1 MPATSGSESA
11 PDLKSPGL
19 YKPAV
24 PFRSHYRVT
33 SGQKS
38 ALQNASFRRP
48 GIAPLVIGNDRNRSN
63 SESILQAT
71 QNTKAK
77 RMGVMPGRTPEL
89 GTLDEIRTNR
99 NSHHFRGSS
108 HASVLRE
115 KHVNGVRSAG
125 SNSTY
130 SPVKQIDGERY
141 RGIFIRRLSSLPED
155 KRESKPLG
163 DTGEGIRGML
173 YSLNLIYPHIGSLL
187 HVLRES
193 ASKPSS
199 LQRVYDN
206 FGTHL
211 DQLDKEL
218 YTYDP
223 DAIKSHRRL
232 QSSAKSNRKVC
243 RSCIQAYRQ
252 LVEMLLRS
260 LARLTT
266 NVDPRYVRTLL
277 LAIYGSSV
285 ETRNACV
292 LLDKSS
298 VRRKYLK
305 LRKLPVP
312 FNHEGSLALT
322 VRSITPTKERPNPIT
337 RLMPSEATIT
347 SGRIYNHAKSKPN
360 PQSAVPLYINGRSR
374 SNSRTNAL
382 PFSASSS
389 VANTPKSGES
399 FLIPG
404 TPVTFESS
412 GLALPPIDQSP
423 DAVFERIYLSL
434 SSSVDHGLTAVPQ
447 VRSHF
452 TRNLESGQSTYAGSE
467 IAELWTNLINR
478 CRSCLDMCEAFKDRL
493 STVKLNEPEVR
504 SSAEFWRSFIRYA
517 DSFVKLVDEV
527 KAARRYQV
535 ISPDV
540 TRLLAPVH
548 KSVKNA
554 LQSVNTSPWSH
565 TIHQTPPLHHTTGQS
580 QWGQNGH
587 GRNYS
592 GGRSNGHYRNRGG
605 SGSNSSP
612 YMTSVPATP
621 LSAALGPA
629 AQATIPS
636 TPASASSLD
645 RSFQGD
651 VFQRADSYL
660 NMQNT
665 LLHRR

>member
-1 MPATSGSESA
+1 
-11 PDLKSPGL
+11 
-19 YKPAV
+19 
-24 PFRSHYRVT
+24 
-33 SGQKS
+33 
-38 ALQNASFRRP
+38 
-48 GIAPLVIGNDRNRSN
+48 
-63 SESILQAT
+63 
-71 QNTKAK
+71 
-77 RMGVMPGRTPEL
+77 MGVMAGRNPEL
-89 GTLDEIRTNR
+89 GALDETRTNR
-99 NSHHFRGSS
+99 NSHHFRGFS

-115 KHVNGVRSAG
+115 KHVNGVGNTRPNNA
-125 SNSTY
+125 Y
-130 SPVKQIDGERY
+130 SSVKQIDGERY
-141 RGIFIRRLSSLPED
+141 RGILIRRLSSLPED
-155 KRESKPLG
+155 RRESKPLNN
-163 DTGEGIRGML
+163 TGEGIRGML
-173 YSLNLIYPHIGSLL
+173 YSLNLIYPHVGSLL
-187 HVLRES
+187 HVLRDS
-193 ASKPSS
+193 ASKSSS

-211 DQLDKEL
+211 EQLDKEL

-223 DAIKSHRRL
+223 GAGTTHGGLQSLVKRNRRL
-232 QSSAKSNRKVC
+232 C

-252 LVEMLLRS
+252 LVDMLMRS
-260 LARLTT
+260 LTRLTT

-298 VRRKYLK
+298 VRQKHLK
-305 LRKLPVP
+305 LHKLPAP
-312 FNHEGSLALT
+312 FNHEGSFGLT

-337 RLMPSEATIT
+337 RLRSEATT
-347 SGRIYNHAKSKPN
+347 NTVRIYNHAKSTTY
-360 PQSAVPLYINGRSR
+360 PQPAVPLYVNGRSR

-382 PFSASSS
+382 LLSASSS
-389 VANTPKSGES
+389 AANTPKSGES

-404 TPVTFESS
+404 TPVTFENN
-412 GLALPPIDQSP
+412 GLALPSADQSP

-452 TRNLESGQSTYAGSE
+452 TRNLESGQSTYAGSDLN
-467 IAELWTNLINR
+467 ELWTNLINR

-504 SSAEFWRSFIRYA
+504 SSPEFWRSFIRYA

-565 TIHQTPPLHHTTGQS
+565 TIHQTPPLHHATGHA

-592 GGRSNGHYRNRGG
+592 GGRSNGHYRSKGG

-612 YMTSVPATP
+612 YTTSVPATP

-645 RSFQGD
+645 KSFQGD

>member
-24 PFRSHYRVT
+24 PIRSHYRVA

-38 ALQNASFRRP
+38 TLQNTSFRRP
-48 GIAPLVIGNDRNRSN
+48 GITPLVIGNERNRSN

-89 GTLDEIRTNR
+89 GTLDETRTNR
-99 NSHHFRGSS
+99 NSHHFRGFS

-115 KHVNGVRSAG
+115 KHINGVRNIGPNSA
-125 SNSTY
+125 Y

-155 KRESKPLG
+155 KRESKPLS

-187 HVLRES
+187 HVLRDS

-199 LQRVYDN
+199 LQRIYDN
-206 FGTHL
+206 FGTRL

-223 DAIKSHRRL
+223 DAIKSQKRP

-292 LLDKSS
+292 LLDRSS
-298 VRRKYLK
+298 VRRKYVK

-322 VRSITPTKERPNPIT
+322 VRSITPTKERPNPVA
-337 RLMPSEATIT
+337 RLRSEATIS
-347 SGRIYNHAKSKPN
+347 SGRIYNHAKSTTN
-360 PQSAVPLYINGRSR
+360 PQPAVPLYVNGRSR
-374 SNSRTNAL
+374 SNSRTNVL

-452 TRNLESGQSTYAGSE
+452 TRNLESGQSTYARSE
-467 IAELWTNLINR
+467 NAELWTNLINR

-565 TIHQTPPLHHTTGQS
+565 TIHQTPPLHHTAGQS

-629 AQATIPS
+629 AQAIIPI